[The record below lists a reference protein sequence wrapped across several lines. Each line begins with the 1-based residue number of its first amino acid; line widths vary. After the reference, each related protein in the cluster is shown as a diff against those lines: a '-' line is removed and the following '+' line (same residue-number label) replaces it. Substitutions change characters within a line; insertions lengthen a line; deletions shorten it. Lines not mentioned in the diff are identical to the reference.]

1 MRVKERKKI
10 IVDVAMISL
19 LLPVMAYQI
28 TGNFLHEWMGVILFF
43 FFTIHHIFNWNWYR
57 AILKGRYTA
66 ARNILTVIGLLL
78 ILSVLGL
85 MISGVMISHS
95 LFGFLNLGADDI
107 WLKIHIASAAWGYV
121 LMSVHI
127 GLHIG
132 RIRQILKKAVS
143 KTILNKL
150 IYVYRFA
157 VIILSVYGVGAF
169 LFRKVGLKMAFLME
183 YSIYAYDEPKIL
195 LFLDYLSIMIL
206 FVNVSCVCMKR
217 VKA

>member
-10 IVDVAMISL
+10 IVDAAMISL

-43 FFTIHHIFNWNWYR
+43 FFTIHHILNWNWYR
-57 AILKGRYTA
+57 TILKGRYTA

-95 LFGFLNLGADDI
+95 LFGFLNLGTDDI
-107 WLKIHIASAAWGYV
+107 WVKIHIASAAWGYV

-127 GLHIG
+127 GLHFGKIQQMFK
-132 RIRQILKKAVS
+132 RAVS
-143 KTILNKL
+143 KAFLNKS
-150 IYVYRFA
+150 IYVYRIT
-157 VIILSVYGVGAF
+157 VTILSVYGVGAF
-169 LFRKVGLKMAFLME
+169 LFRKIGLKMAFLMG
-183 YSIYAYDEPKIL
+183 YSVYIYDEPKIL
-195 LFLDYLSIMIL
+195 LFLDYFSIMIL
-206 FVNVSCVCMKR
+206 FVNISYICMKR
-217 VKA
+217 VKK

>member
-10 IVDVAMISL
+10 IVDAAMISL

-43 FFTIHHIFNWNWYR
+43 FFTIHHILNWNWYR
-57 AILKGRYTA
+57 TILKGRYTA

-95 LFGFLNLGADDI
+95 LFGFLNLGTDDI

-127 GLHIG
+127 GLHFGKIQQMFK
-132 RIRQILKKAVS
+132 RAVS
-143 KTILNKL
+143 KAFLNKS
-150 IYVYRFA
+150 IYVYRIT
-157 VIILSVYGVGAF
+157 VTILSVYGVGAF
-169 LFRKVGLKMAFLME
+169 LFRKIGLKMAFLME
-183 YSIYAYDEPKIL
+183 YSVYIYDEPKIL
-195 LFLDYLSIMIL
+195 LFLDYFSIMIL
-206 FVNVSCVCMKR
+206 FVNVSYICMKR
-217 VKA
+217 VKK